1 MKKIVILLFVLTVS
15 VCGFAQKGRMGV
27 GGSLGAFYG
36 DDVVPTLS
44 VKYQY
49 NLTDIFRIQP
59 SVMFQLGDNYG
70 CYMFAGHL
78 DLHTFFIKNGRFRP
92 YLITGVGYGT
102 IEEEGNGYDSSSEES
117 IFCANLGLGLNYR
130 VSYSWDVQLEV
141 AYNSVS
147 EGAWIQI
154 GTTYNF

>member
-70 CYMFAGHL
+70 CYRFAGHL

-92 YLITGVGYGT
+92 YLITGLGYGT
-102 IEEEGNGYDSSSEES
+102 IEEDDYYSSYEES
-117 IFCANLGLGLNYR
+117 IFSANLGLGLNCR

-141 AYNSVS
+141 TYSSAA
-147 EGAWIQI
+147 EAAWIQL